1 MPTGRRR
8 LASSLRAAEP
18 SSPNEAKA
26 LSNNP
31 ADNKVVSRDGFV
43 GRFVE
48 DDVPRHQ
55 DVYFARGKHSHSGVC
70 LSLPWLR
77 ALRLLRG
84 HFEPCSEGTRD
95 GSDGLQ
101 LRVHFGREQSANGGR
116 IPTDEP
122 S

>member
-31 ADNKVVSRDGFV
+31 ADNRVTIL
-43 GRFVE
+43 RFRARERPALQGIMVE
-48 DDVPRHQ
+48 CREERH
-55 DVYFARGKHSHSGVC
+55 AES
-70 LSLPWLR
+70 
-77 ALRLLRG
+77 
-84 HFEPCSEGTRD
+84 
-95 GSDGLQ
+95 
-101 LRVHFGREQSANGGR
+101 
-116 IPTDEP
+116 P